1 LKDSEKKK
9 TGTSL
14 RKKIIWIVLL
24 AGSLPILVFLIINNL
39 LIYSSYK
46 NILYNEQ
53 KEKVELGAER
63 IAVFITDIQ
72 NILKSKSE
80 TVAFQEKKIDET
92 EYSLKKATARFDYFL
107 KTALYDEDGNL
118 LFFVTKQKDEE
129 KTDTEKEAPPE
140 ALSHEILKSINEK
153 GRYFSEIYYDQ
164 KKLPRIDIFVPVRD
178 DNGKII
184 GIIYSAVDLRHIRK
198 IVGSL
203 STRKYSFAYLI
214 DSEGNILIHP
224 GKAKLRKDFNW
235 KSIPPVKLFMDHK
248 ENAAN
253 VRLDIYPNVDGL
265 RVVGTVANVPGT
277 DWGLIL
283 ERKERDVYGRIYS
296 FFWISFA
303 VSLVILLI
311 GLLVAYRFINTTLSP
326 FDKLYVGAE
335 AISAGDLRH
344 RIQINTGD
352 ELQELSESFN
362 KMAVS
367 LEKQKQKN
375 LESLEQLKEKKK
387 ELEISNLHLKE
398 ASQLKSEFLA
408 NMSHELRT
416 PMNTIIGYTSIILDG
431 IYGELS
437 DKQESSL
444 KKIYQN
450 ARNLSHLIDDILNLS
465 KIDAGKMPIFTE
477 RFFVSEVVKE
487 SLVPHKSRINE
498 KGLTLNLNIKDD
510 IEIETDRSKI
520 KQVLTH
526 LINNAI
532 KFTSEGS
539 ITVACEKSKTDDYV
553 KITVADT
560 GIGIEKESLGKIFE
574 EFRQLDGSYTREY
587 GGTGLGLSIVKKI
600 LDMLEAKITVKSK
613 VNEGSTFNVFLPI
626 RLEKQVSTSRPAKI
640 EAKSERKAVQDDA
653 EDTTEIEDVTK
664 KVILSIDDEPDV
676 IEMMKDA
683 VGRTGYRVVGANDG
697 EEGIKLAR
705 KIRPYLITI
714 DINIPGKN
722 GWEVIRELK
731 RNPITL
737 DIPIFIISIAD
748 EKAKGFSMGVT
759 EYFVK
764 PIDRN
769 LLLRRL
775 AVLSRLRGKRILV
788 IDDDHYFLENFFY
801 ILREH
806 GFILTSCDSGIEG
819 LEKLKTEK
827 PDLLILD
834 IMMPKFSGYDVL
846 DAMEKENLSKDVPVI
861 VLTAKELTRY
871 EHDELSK
878 RVVTVIKKTGISRE
892 ELLPRLRS
900 IFERIWCQDV
910 TNPII
915 DIENTKRRETDN

>member
-1 LKDSEKKK
+1 MESSEKKR

-14 RKKIIWIVLL
+14 KKKLIWIVLL
-24 AGSLPILVFLIINNL
+24 AGSLPILVFLIVNNL

-46 NILYNEQ
+46 SILYNEQ
-53 KEKVELGAER
+53 KERVELGAER
-63 IAVFITDIQ
+63 IAVFIGDVQ

-80 TVAFQEKKIDET
+80 TVAFQNKKMEDSK
-92 EYSLKKATARFDYFL
+92 YSLKKAIHRFDYLL
-107 KTALYDEDGNL
+107 KAALYDEDGNL
-118 LFFVTKQKDEE
+118 LFFVTQGKD
-129 KTDTEKEAPPE
+129 KETPSKS
-140 ALSHEILKSINEK
+140 LSQIILKSINEK
-153 GRYFSEIYYDQ
+153 GKYFSDVYYDEN
-164 KKLPRIDIFVPVRD
+164 KLPRIDVFVPVRD
-178 DNGKII
+178 GNSKII
-184 GIIYSAVDLRHIRK
+184 GIIYGVIDLRHIRR

-203 STRKYSFAYLI
+203 STKKYAFAYLI
-214 DSEGNILIHP
+214 DSEGSILIHP
-224 GKAKLRKDFNW
+224 GKAKLRKDFEW
-235 KSIPPVKLFMDHK
+235 KSIPPVKLFVNHK
-248 ENAAN
+248 ENAGH
-253 VRLDIYPNVDGL
+253 VKLDIYPNVDGL
-265 RVVGTVANVPGT
+265 RVVGTVTHVPGT

-283 ERKERDVYGRIYS
+283 ERKERDVYGKIYS

-311 GLLVAYRFINTTLSP
+311 GILVAYRFVNSSLSQ
-326 FDKLYVGAE
+326 FEKLNVGAE
-335 AISAGDLRH
+335 AIAAGDLHH
-344 RIQINTGD
+344 RIKINTDD
-352 ELQELSESFN
+352 EIEELSEAFN
-362 KMAVS
+362 QMAIS
-367 LEKQKQKN
+367 LEKQKEN
-375 LESLEQLKEKKK
+375 YLDALEQLKEKKK
-387 ELEISNLHLKE
+387 ELEVSNLHLKE

-437 DKQESSL
+437 GKQESSL

-477 RFFVSEVVKE
+477 RFFIKEVIKE
-487 SLVPHKSRINE
+487 ALSPYKSRISE
-498 KGLTLNLNIKDD
+498 KGLDLNLNIKSN
-510 IEIETDRSKI
+510 IEIETDRSKV

-526 LINNAI
+526 LINNAV
-532 KFTSEGS
+532 KFTNEGG
-539 ITVACEKSKTDDYV
+539 ITISCEKSKTDDYL
-553 KITVADT
+553 KITVNDT
-560 GIGIEKESLGKIFE
+560 GIGIEEESLSKIFE

-600 LDMLEAKITVKSK
+600 LDMIEAKITVKSK
-613 VNEGSTFNVFLPI
+613 VNEGSTFNIFLPI
-626 RLEKQVSTSRPAKI
+626 RLERQFLTSTPVKPELKPDEKDKTNES
-640 EAKSERKAVQDDA
+640 
-653 EDTTEIEDVTK
+653 EDTKEIEDVTK
-664 KVILSIDDEPDV
+664 KVILVIDDEPDV
-676 IEMMKDA
+676 IEMMKDT
-683 VGRTGYRVVGANDG
+683 VKRTSYRVVGSNSGD
-697 EEGIKLAR
+697 EGVKLAR

-722 GWEVIRELK
+722 GWEVIKELK
-731 RNPITL
+731 RDPITL

-775 AVLSRLRGKRILV
+775 AVLSRIRGKRILV

-806 GFILTSCDSGIEG
+806 GFILTSCDNGTEG
-819 LEKLKTEK
+819 MEKLKTEK

-846 DAMEKENLSKDVPVI
+846 DAMEKKNLSKDVPVI
-861 VLTAKELTRY
+861 ILTAKELTRY
-871 EHDELSK
+871 EHEELSK
-878 RVVTVIKKTGISRE
+878 RVVTIIKKTGISRE

-900 IFERIWCQDV
+900 VLERIWCQDV
-910 TNPII
+910 IDS
-915 DIENTKRRETDN
+915 DIEIENSKRRESTN